1 MAHRVCDPRELAG
14 GSIPAVTDVH
24 HFAYG
29 AINPIFAYV
38 VSFLGFL
45 LGLVFAARSREVV
58 GAARARWLVL
68 AAVSFGSAG
77 IWVMHMLAMLG
88 FDVPA
93 TTIRYDLFLVALSFV
108 FAVGVLTA
116 GLFLSG
122 LGRPSIGRTL
132 VGGAITGSGIAVM
145 HYTGMAAVHL
155 GGVIVY
161 DTRRVGLSVLL
172 AVVASTVLL
181 WFSVSIR
188 GASGTVIAALI
199 AAAAVCSVH
208 YVAMTAVQVR
218 LDESTSP
225 VEGMSPALLLVPI
238 FVVAGVVIS
247 TLAYC
252 TVGISIRRDTIRA
265 EAKLANRWWP
275 HTVGRVRASVTVPIR
290 RRH

>member
-1 MAHRVCDPRELAG
+1 VRPIQDCAWLNR
-14 GSIPAVTDVH
+14 AVTPIH

-29 AINPIFAYV
+29 AINPIFAFV

-58 GAARARWLVL
+58 GGARARWLVL
-68 AAVSFGSAG
+68 TAVSFGSAG

-93 TTIRYDLFLVALSFV
+93 TSVRYDVFRVALSFV
-108 FAVGVLTA
+108 FVIAVLSA

-122 LGRPSIGRTL
+122 LGQPSVGRTL
-132 VGGAITGSGIAVM
+132 LGGAITGLGIAVM
-145 HYTGMAAVHL
+145 HYTGMSAVHL
-155 GGVIVY
+155 GGVIIY
-161 DTRRVGLSVLL
+161 DARRVGLSVLL

-181 WFSVSIR
+181 WFSLSIR
-188 GASGTVIAALI
+188 GASGTVIAAMI
-199 AAAAVCSVH
+199 AAAAVVTVH
-208 YVAMTAVQVR
+208 YTAMSAVHVQ
-218 LDESTSP
+218 LDEVDSP
-225 VEGMSPALLLVPI
+225 IEGMSPAFLLAPI
-238 FVVAGVVIS
+238 FVVAGLVIT

-275 HTVGRVRASVTVPIR
+275 HTVGRFRASVPLRPR
-290 RRH
+290 R

>member
-1 MAHRVCDPRELAG
+1 VA
-14 GSIPAVTDVH
+14 GSIAVVTPVH

-29 AINPIFAYV
+29 AINPIFAFV

-58 GAARARWLVL
+58 GGARARWLVL
-68 AAVSFGSAG
+68 TAVSFGSAG

-93 TTIRYDLFLVALSFV
+93 TTVRYDVYRVALSFV
-108 FAVGVLTA
+108 LVVAVLAA

-122 LGRPSIGRTL
+122 LGHPSIGRTL
-132 VGGAITGSGIAVM
+132 LGGMITGLGIAVM
-145 HYTGMAAVHL
+145 HYTGMASVHL
-155 GGVIVY
+155 GGVIIY
-161 DTRRVGLSVLL
+161 DARRVGLSVLL

-181 WFSVSIR
+181 WFSLSIR
-188 GASGTVIAALI
+188 GASGTVIAAMI
-199 AAAAVCSVH
+199 AAAAVCTVH
-208 YVAMTAVQVR
+208 YVAMSAVQVR
-218 LDESTSP
+218 LDEVTSP
-225 VEGMSPALLLVPI
+225 IDGLSPAFLLAPI
-238 FVVAGVVIS
+238 FVVAGLVIT

-275 HTVGRVRASVTVPIR
+275 HTVGRVRASVPLRQR
-290 RRH
+290 R

>member
-1 MAHRVCDPRELAG
+1 MRPIQDCAWLNR
-14 GSIPAVTDVH
+14 AVTPIH

-29 AINPIFAYV
+29 AINPIFAFV

-58 GAARARWLVL
+58 GGARARWLVL
-68 AAVSFGSAG
+68 TAVSFGSAG

-93 TTIRYDLFLVALSFV
+93 TSVRYDVFRVALSFV
-108 FAVGVLTA
+108 FVIAVLSA

-122 LGRPSIGRTL
+122 LGQPSVGRTL
-132 VGGAITGSGIAVM
+132 LGGAITGLGIAVM
-145 HYTGMAAVHL
+145 HYTGMSAVHL
-155 GGVIVY
+155 GGVIIY
-161 DTRRVGLSVLL
+161 DARRVGLSVLL

-181 WFSVSIR
+181 WFSLSIR
-188 GASGTVIAALI
+188 GASGTVIAAMI
-199 AAAAVCSVH
+199 AAAAVVTVH
-208 YVAMTAVQVR
+208 YTAMSAVHVQ
-218 LDESTSP
+218 LDEVDSP
-225 VEGMSPALLLVPI
+225 IEGMSPAFLLAPI
-238 FVVAGVVIS
+238 FVVAGLVIT

-275 HTVGRVRASVTVPIR
+275 HTVGRFRASVPLRPR
-290 RRH
+290 R

>member
-1 MAHRVCDPRELAG
+1 
-14 GSIPAVTDVH
+14 VTEVH

-29 AINPIFAYV
+29 WINPIFAYV

-68 AAVSFGSAG
+68 TAVSFGSAG

-93 TTIRYDLFLVALSFV
+93 TTVRYDVFRVASSFV
-108 FAVGVLTA
+108 LVVVVLVA

-122 LGRPSIGRTL
+122 LGQPSIGRTL
-132 VGGAITGSGIAVM
+132 VGGAITGLGIAVM
-145 HYTGMAAVHL
+145 HYTGMAALHL
-155 GGVIVY
+155 GGEIIY
-161 DTRRVGLSVLL
+161 DARRVGLSVLL
-172 AVVASTVLL
+172 AVAASTVLL
-181 WFSVSIR
+181 WFSLSIR
-188 GASGTVIAALI
+188 GASGTVLAAMV
-199 AAAAVCSVH
+199 AAAAVCTVH
-208 YVAMTAVQVR
+208 YTAMSAVTVR
-218 LDESTSP
+218 LDETTGP
-225 VEGMSPALLLVPI
+225 VEGISPAFLLVPI

-252 TVGISIRRDTIRA
+252 TVGISIRHDTIRA

-275 HTVGRVRASVTVPIR
+275 HTAGRVRASVPLRPR
-290 RRH
+290 R